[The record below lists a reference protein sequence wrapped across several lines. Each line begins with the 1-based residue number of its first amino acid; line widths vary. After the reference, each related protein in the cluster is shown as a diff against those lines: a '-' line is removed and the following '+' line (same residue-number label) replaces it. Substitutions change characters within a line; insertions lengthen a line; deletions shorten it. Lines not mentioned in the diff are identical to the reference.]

1 MSELQMQ
8 GRVALVSGAA
18 SGMGEAVARRFLA
31 MGASVVGFSLEKEC
45 GIDHMRLVSMLLA
58 GQSRS
63 LENWIL

>member
-45 GIDHMRLVSMLLA
+45 GIDHKNFRYISGDITA
-58 GQSRS
+58 YAA
-63 LENWIL
+63 

>member
-45 GIDHMRLVSMLLA
+45 GIDHK
-58 GQSRS
+58 
-63 LENWIL
+63 NF